1 VSMFSHAG
9 ISGRGRAELAQVLAS
24 GSRFIRPSDVVDALG
39 SDADTAAK
47 KLARWA
53 EDGWLRRVRRGL
65 YIGVPVDAANP
76 AAWSED
82 ALLVA
87 AEVWSPCYFT
97 GWTAASHWALTEQV
111 FRTTVLKTSERV
123 RTSSVRLLDHD
134 YTITHVA
141 EDSLAWGLRAEWRED
156 IRLRFADPAR
166 TVVDILDA
174 PRLGGGI
181 RHAAEVLMAYL
192 DEQDPARLV
201 EYGHRLGNRAVFKRL
216 GYLIETLGLDLPDI
230 VRDCQERI
238 SSGISALDPDGPD
251 GGRRAG
257 RWGLRVNVAVVREGA
272 S

>member
-1 VSMFSHAG
+1 MSLHAG

-39 SDADTAAK
+39 MDADTAAK
-47 KLARWA
+47 RLARWA

-65 YIGVPVDAANP
+65 YIGVPIEATNP

-111 FRTTVLKTSERV
+111 FRTTVLKTSQRV
-123 RTSSVRLLDHD
+123 RTSSARLLDHD
-134 YTITHVA
+134 YAISHAA
-141 EDSLAWGLRAEWRED
+141 EDSLTWGLRTEWRENT
-156 IRLRFADPAR
+156 RLRFADPAR
-166 TVVDILDA
+166 TVVDILDN
-174 PRLGGGI
+174 PRLGAGI
-181 RHAAEVLMAYL
+181 RHGAEVLMAYL
-192 DEQDPARLV
+192 EEQDPARLV
-201 EYGHRLGNRAVFKRL
+201 EYGDRLGNRTVFKRL
-216 GYLIETLGLDLPDI
+216 GWLVETFGLDLPDL
-230 VRDCQERI
+230 VTECQERV
-238 SSGISALDPDGPD
+238 SSGITALDPGGPG

-257 RWGLRVNVAVVREGA
+257 RWGLRVNIAVAREGA

>member
-1 VSMFSHAG
+1 MSQYAG

-24 GSRFIRPSDVVDALG
+24 GRRFITPADVVGALG
-39 SDADTAAK
+39 TDADTAAK
-47 KLARWA
+47 KLAHWA

-65 YIGVPVDAANP
+65 YIGVPVDATNP

-97 GWTAASHWALTEQV
+97 GWTAANHWALTEQV
-111 FRTTVLKTSERV
+111 FRTTVLKTSQRV
-123 RTSSVRLLDHD
+123 RASSVRLLDHD
-134 YTITHVA
+134 YTISHVSG
-141 EDSLAWGLRAEWRED
+141 DSLTWGLKTEWREN

-166 TVVDILDA
+166 TVVDILDT

-181 RHAAEVLMAYL
+181 RHGAEVLMAYL

-201 EYGHRLGNRAVFKRL
+201 RYGDRLGNRAIFKRL
-216 GYLIETLGLDLPDI
+216 GYLIETLGLDLPDL
-230 VRDCQERI
+230 VRECQERI

-257 RWGLRVNVAVVREGA
+257 HWGLRVNVNVVREGA